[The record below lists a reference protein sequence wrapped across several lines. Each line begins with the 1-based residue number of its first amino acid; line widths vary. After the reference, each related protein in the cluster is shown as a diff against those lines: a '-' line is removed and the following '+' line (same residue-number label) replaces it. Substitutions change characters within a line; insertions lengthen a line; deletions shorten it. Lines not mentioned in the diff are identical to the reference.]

1 MLTTVTYRVPTKREA
16 KMLFG
21 DKWLD
26 LTEPHVMGV
35 VNVTPDSFS
44 DGGSLFASQ
53 SLCLD
58 AAMVRARAM
67 VAEGASF
74 LDIGGESTRPGAD
87 SVSVQQEL
95 DRVIPVIEAIR
106 ASLDVVVSVDTST
119 PQVIT
124 AAAKAGAG
132 LINDVRALGRSGALQ
147 AAADAQLPVCL
158 MHMQGDP
165 KTMQDN
171 PIYDSVVGDIGLYF
185 DDRVKQCSL
194 GGIPVDRILI
204 DPGFGFGKTLGH
216 NLQLLKQ
223 LDQLVS
229 KGLPVLVGMSRKSM
243 IGSVLDRPVDE
254 RLYGGLAVSVMA
266 YERGACIVRVHDVG
280 PTVDSLR
287 MAHAVMMSVSIID

>member
-1 MLTTVTYRVPTKREA
+1 M
-16 KMLFG
+16 
-21 DKWLD
+21 
-26 LTEPHVMGV
+26 
-35 VNVTPDSFS
+35 S
-44 DGGSLFASQ
+44 
-53 SLCLD
+53 
-58 AAMVRARAM
+58 
-67 VAEGASF
+67 
-74 LDIGGESTRPGAD
+74 I
-87 SVSVQQEL
+87 
-95 DRVIPVIEAIR
+95 
-106 ASLDVVVSVDTST
+106 DTST

-147 AAADAQLPVCL
+147 AAADTQLPVCL

-185 DDRVKQCSL
+185 DDRVKQCGL
-194 GGIPVDRILI
+194 VGIPVGRILI
-204 DPGFGFGKTLGH
+204 DPGFGFGKTLDH

-254 RLYGGLAVSVMA
+254 RLHGGLAVSVMA
-266 YERGACIVRVHDVG
+266 YERGARIVRVHDVG

-287 MAHAVMMSVSIID
+287 MAHAVMMSV

>member
-1 MLTTVTYRVPTKREA
+1 MQTTVMCRVLTKLQA

-21 DKWLD
+21 DQWLD
-26 LTEPHVMGV
+26 LTKPHVMGV
-35 VNVTPDSFS
+35 INVTPDSFS

-87 SVSVQQEL
+87 PVLVQQEL
-95 DRVIPVIEAIR
+95 DRVIPVIESIR
-106 ASLDVVVSVDTST
+106 ASLDVVVSIDTST
-119 PQVIT
+119 PEVIT

-132 LINDVRALGRSGALQ
+132 LINDVRALGREGALQ
-147 AAADAQLPVCL
+147 AAAATQVPICL

-171 PIYDSVVGDIGLYF
+171 PVYDSVVGDIGLYF
-185 DDRVKQCSL
+185 DERIKQCNHM
-194 GGIPVDRILI
+194 GIPTERILI
-204 DPGFGFGKTLGH
+204 DPGFGFGKTLVH
-216 NLQLLKQ
+216 NLQLLKH
-223 LDQLVS
+223 LNSLVK

-243 IGSVLDRPVDE
+243 IGSVLDRPVGE
-254 RLYGGLAVSVMA
+254 RLSGGLAVTVMA
-266 YERGACIVRVHDVG
+266 YERGARIVRAHDVA
-280 PTVDSLR
+280 PTVDALR
-287 MAHAVMMSVSIID
+287 MAHAVMMSD